1 MGTRTRRLLRRGA
14 AGTLQRVLTEGKH
27 RAESKKRLTPA
38 VVIAPLII
46 IAIAV
51 GAYVLFSGGSDET
64 PEGSD
69 GVATTSAATPPFD
82 FSVDAAVAVPTSE
95 TPVKKL
101 RGPAKQ
107 AATNVAET
115 MSGLYAAAFLD
126 PENWSSGSYD
136 AVWTFFE
143 SKAATAARQATDD
156 LTAGRDAGES
166 FTAIAP
172 DKGKLDVKILFDERD
187 KPAVYS
193 ADVVFSA
200 NAVAEDGAV
209 TKLFSSGTYFLQ
221 PTSKGWRIT
230 SFDVRR
236 DDHPANQAKA
246 AESPAAGA
254 TP

>member
-1 MGTRTRRLLRRGA
+1 LLLPEA

-38 VVIAPLII
+38 VVIAPVVIV
-46 IAIAV
+46 AIAV
-51 GAYVLFSGGSDET
+51 GAYALFSGESDET
-64 PEGSD
+64 PDGSG

-82 FSVDAAVAVPTSE
+82 FSVGAAVAVPTTE

-101 RGPAKQ
+101 RGPATQ
-107 AATNVAET
+107 VATNATET

-126 PENWSSGSYD
+126 PENWGPGRYE

-143 SKAATAARQATDD
+143 PRAAIVARRATDE

-166 FTAIAP
+166 FTSITP

-187 KPAVYS
+187 RPAVYS
-193 ADVVFSA
+193 AEVVFSA
-200 NAVAEDGAV
+200 SAVAEDGAV

-221 PTSKGWRIT
+221 PTSKGWRVT

-236 DDHPANQAKA
+236 DDHAVEKAKA
-246 AESPAAGA
+246 AASPTAGT

>member
-1 MGTRTRRLLRRGA
+1 MRTRRLLPPRA

-27 RAESKKRLTPA
+27 RAGSKKRLAPA
-38 VVIAPLII
+38 VVIAPILIV
-46 IAIAV
+46 AIAV
-51 GAYVLFSGGSDET
+51 GAYVLFLRGSDET
-64 PEGSD
+64 SGVPG

-82 FSVDAAVAVPTSE
+82 FSVGAAIAVPTTG

-101 RGPAKQ
+101 RDPAKQ
-107 AATNVAET
+107 AATNVAKT

-126 PENWSSGSYD
+126 PENWGPGRYD

-143 SKAATAARQATDD
+143 PTASSAARRATDD

-187 KPAVYS
+187 RPAVYS
-193 ADVVFSA
+193 AEVVFSA
-200 NAVAEDGAV
+200 SAVAEDGAV

-221 PTSKGWRIT
+221 PTSRGWRVT

-236 DDHPANQAKA
+236 DDHAVEKAKA
-246 AESPAAGA
+246 TASPTAGT

>member
-1 MGTRTRRLLRRGA
+1 
-14 AGTLQRVLTEGKH
+14 LTEGKH
-27 RAESKKRLTPA
+27 RAESNKRLAPA

-64 PEGSD
+64 PEDSG
-69 GVATTSAATPPFD
+69 GVATTSAATPPFE
-82 FSVDAAVAVPTSE
+82 FSVAAAVAVPTSE

-101 RGPAKQ
+101 RAPAKQ

-126 PENWSSGSYD
+126 PENWSSGGYD

-143 SKAATAARQATDD
+143 SKAATAARRATDD
-156 LTAGRDAGES
+156 LTAGDAGES

-172 DKGKLDVKILFDERD
+172 DKGELDVKILFDERD

-193 ADVVFSA
+193 ADIVFSA

-236 DDHPANQAKA
+236 DDHPVKQAKR
-246 AESPAAGA
+246 AESPAAGG

>member
-1 MGTRTRRLLRRGA
+1 LLPPGA

-27 RAESKKRLTPA
+27 RAESNKRLTPA

-51 GAYVLFSGGSDET
+51 GAYVLLSGGSDEA
-64 PEGSD
+64 PEDSG

-82 FSVDAAVAVPTSE
+82 FSVDAAAAVPTSE

-101 RGPAKQ
+101 RGPAQQ

-126 PENWSSGSYD
+126 PENWNSGSYD

-143 SKAATAARQATDD
+143 SNAATAARRATDD

-236 DDHPANQAKA
+236 DDHPAKQAKA
-246 AESPAAGA
+246 GGSPAAGG